1 MEDARDDFTCTRRVR
16 PAELPRSG
24 ETLAAGVSGC
34 QHGSPWAAC
43 GGLAGVREC
52 LSWPGGPCQGPRVDD
67 TLAEPGAASKDPSAP
82 PSGQLERA
90 PSIEGARLVG
100 ASPLRSRIKGLV
112 PHVLVL
118 LVSFFVLSQALSV
131 PRVLTADEVDTMRGG
146 RQLVDLLTAPEHDP
160 RLAWGDSLR
169 GRLRAAFVP
178 APDNPR
184 VAALPESAPRRAVV
198 EAPVPRWLAALGVGV
213 LPVPADAT
221 NLGRARVAA
230 SLALALALAVMTWSI
245 RRRGPNRIAEAG
257 FLVAAAFALPG
268 FLDAGAAAGH
278 AAAGFLTMALFLAAT
293 QRLLTTGRG
302 SLLCGVALGLCL
314 GVHPLHLALVAV
326 VFIAWAIRRRPELET
341 FGTEPG
347 RVRLPSAPLGLF
359 VIPIVAIAVLIAIWP
374 SLWVDTGKRL
384 GAWIA
389 DFGSLRSPPSEVAGL
404 AWDQAAFRTSQAW
417 TALFQW
423 MVSTPMPILALWAL
437 GLARTIRRG
446 RDGDWLPVV
455 TLVTLLLT
463 AGLDG
468 GLFGARLSLMEALWA
483 PTLFTATDGFGALVG
498 WVRVRLGTA
507 RGTSIALATRH
518 PWLVSLS
525 PWALG
530 LVFLAVPIIGA
541 ARGTPPAFVGH
552 AGLEARFGLPVALM
566 VHAEALAPG
575 ASVHVRPMPGWYR
588 PALDVLRHDLESSL
602 DWGDESAEL
611 LIAFGEPAPDLA
623 PRLGEELG
631 RLDGAG
637 PSATLWRLKPPP

>member
-1 MEDARDDFTCTRRVR
+1 M
-16 PAELPRSG
+16 
-24 ETLAAGVSGC
+24 
-34 QHGSPWAAC
+34 
-43 GGLAGVREC
+43 
-52 LSWPGGPCQGPRVDD
+52 DD
-67 TLAEPGAASKDPSAP
+67 TIADSGAAMNEPNAP
-82 PSGQLERA
+82 NALAVDEVRA
-90 PSIEGARLVG
+90 ESPHASSIEKDTW
-100 ASPLRSRIKGLV
+100 RSRLMGVAPHGLV
-112 PHVLVL
+112 F

-146 RQLVDLLTAPEHDP
+146 RQLVDLLTAPDHDP

-169 GRLRAAFVP
+169 GRLRAGFVP

-230 SLALALALAVMTWSI
+230 SLALALGLAVLTWSL
-245 RRRGPNRIAEAG
+245 RRRGANRIGAAG
-257 FLVAAAFALPG
+257 FVVAAAFALPG

-278 AAAGFLTMALFLAAT
+278 AAASFLSMVLFLAAT
-293 QRLLTTGRG
+293 QRLLRTGRG
-302 SLLCGVALGLCL
+302 SMLCGAALGLCL
-314 GVHPLHLALVAV
+314 GVHPLHLTLVAV
-326 VFIAWAIRRRPELET
+326 VFIAWAIQRRPNLDVAEAAGRLQS
-341 FGTEPG
+341 EPG

-359 VIPIVAIAVLIAIWP
+359 VIPIVAIVVLIAIWP

-423 MVSTPMPILALWAL
+423 MVSIPAPLLVLWAL
-437 GLARTIRRG
+437 GLARAIHRG
-446 RDGDWLPVV
+446 RDGDWLPIV
-455 TLVTLLLT
+455 TLVILLLS

-468 GLFGARLSLMEALWA
+468 GLFGARLSLIEALWA
-483 PTLFTATDGFGALVG
+483 PTLLTAAGGFGVLVA
-498 WVRVRLGTA
+498 WVRSRLNSA
-507 RGTSIALATRH
+507 RGASTPLAIRH
-518 PWLVSLS
+518 PSLVSS
-525 PWALG
+525 TPWALG

-541 ARGTPPAFVGH
+541 ARGTPPTFSGH
-552 AGLEARFGLPVALM
+552 AGLEARFGLPMALL
-566 VHAEALAPG
+566 VHAETVAPG
-575 ASVHVRPMPGWYR
+575 ATVHVRPMPAWYR
-588 PALDVLRHDLESSL
+588 PALDVLRQDLESSL

-611 LIAFGEPAPDLA
+611 LIALGEPAPDLA
-623 PRLGEELG
+623 PRLGEVLG
-631 RLDGAG
+631 RLAG
-637 PSATLWRLKPPP
+637 VGPDATLWRLSPPE

>member
-1 MEDARDDFTCTRRVR
+1 MAL
-16 PAELPRSG
+16 LP
-24 ETLAAGVSGC
+24 
-34 QHGSPWAAC
+34 H
-43 GGLAGVREC
+43 
-52 LSWPGGPCQGPRVDD
+52 
-67 TLAEPGAASKDPSAP
+67 
-82 PSGQLERA
+82 
-90 PSIEGARLVG
+90 
-100 ASPLRSRIKGLV
+100 GLV
-112 PHVLVL
+112 F
-118 LVSFFVLSQALSV
+118 LVSFLVLSQALSV

-146 RQLVDLLTAPEHDP
+146 RQLVDLMTAPDHDP

-178 APDNPR
+178 VPDNPR

-213 LPVPADAT
+213 LPVSQDTT

-230 SLALALALAVMTWSI
+230 SLAMALALAILTWTL
-245 RRRGPNRIAEAG
+245 RRRGGNRTAEMG
-257 FLVAAAFALPG
+257 LLVAAAFALPG

-278 AAAGFLTMALFLAAT
+278 AAASFLTMVLFLAAT
-293 QRLLTTGRG
+293 QRLLNTGRG
-302 SLLCGVALGLCL
+302 SIWCGAALGLCL

-326 VFIAWAIRRRPELET
+326 VFIAWAIRRRPDAEAPGLL
-341 FGTEPG
+341 GTEPG

-359 VIPIVAIAVLIAIWP
+359 VIPIVALVVLIVIWP
-374 SLWVDTGKRL
+374 SLWADTGKRL

-423 MVSTPMPILALWAL
+423 TVSTPAPILVLWGL
-437 GLARTIRRG
+437 GLARTLREG
-446 RDGDWLPVV
+446 RDGAWLPIV
-455 TLVTLLLT
+455 TLVVILLA

-468 GLFGARLSLMEALWA
+468 GLFGARLSLVEALWA
-483 PTLFTATDGFGALVG
+483 PTLLTAADGFGALVA
-498 WVRVRLGTA
+498 WAKTRLMSSRGDGTP
-507 RGTSIALATRH
+507 LAARH
-518 PWLVSLS
+518 PALVSMT

-541 ARGTPPAFVGH
+541 ARGTPPAFLGH
-552 AGLEARFGLPVALM
+552 AGLEARFALPMALIA
-566 VHAEALAPG
+566 HAEELAPG
-575 ASVHVRPMPGWYR
+575 ASVHVRPMPAWYR

-611 LIAFGEPAPDLA
+611 LIAFGEPSPDLV
-623 PRLGEELG
+623 PRLGEPLG

-637 PSATLWRLKPPP
+637 PEATLWRLGPPR

>member
-1 MEDARDDFTCTRRVR
+1 MDD
-16 PAELPRSG
+16 SI
-24 ETLAAGVSGC
+24 
-34 QHGSPWAAC
+34 
-43 GGLAGVREC
+43 
-52 LSWPGGPCQGPRVDD
+52 
-67 TLAEPGAASKDPSAP
+67 AEPGAAPNDPSP
-82 PSGQLERA
+82 TSSGPTLR
-90 PSIEGARLVG
+90 
-100 ASPLRSRIKGLV
+100 RSRLMAIVPHGLV
-112 PHVLVL
+112 F
-118 LVSFFVLSQALSV
+118 LVSFLVLSQALSL

-146 RQLVDLLTAPEHDP
+146 RQLVDLMTAPEHDP

-213 LPVPADAT
+213 LPVPSDAT

-245 RRRGPNRIAEAG
+245 RRRGPSQLAEAG

-326 VFIAWAIRRRPELET
+326 VFIAWAIRRRPEVEAPGRL
-341 FGTEPG
+341 GTEPG

-359 VIPIVAIAVLIAIWP
+359 VIPIVALAVLILIWP

-423 MVSTPMPILALWAL
+423 MVSTPMPILILWGL
-437 GLARTIRRG
+437 GLARAIRRG
-446 RDGDWLPVV
+446 RDGAWLPIV

-483 PTLFTATDGFGALVG
+483 PTLLTAADGFGALVG

-507 RGTSIALATRH
+507 RGTAMALATRH
-518 PWLVSLS
+518 PSLVSMT

-541 ARGTPPAFVGH
+541 ARGTPPAFIGH
-552 AGLEARFGLPVALM
+552 AGLEARFGLPMALI
-566 VHAEALAPG
+566 VHAEELAPG

-611 LIAFGEPAPDLA
+611 LIALGEPAPDLA

-637 PSATLWRLKPPP
+637 PTATLWRLTPAP